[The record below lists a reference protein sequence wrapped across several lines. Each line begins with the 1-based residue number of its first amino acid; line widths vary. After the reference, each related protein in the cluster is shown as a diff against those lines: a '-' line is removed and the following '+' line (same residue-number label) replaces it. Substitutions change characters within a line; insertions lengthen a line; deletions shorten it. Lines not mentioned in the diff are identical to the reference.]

1 MSEYEITRRVEV
13 IREVS
18 ANIVTDLES
27 YIEEKKIENP
37 TDIAV
42 LMLKQVEEIHQNIF
56 SKRFRSI
63 EVLEEIKAQ
72 LKFINGILIKMNI

>member
-1 MSEYEITRRVEV
+1 MNEYEITRRVEV

-18 ANIVTDLES
+18 ANIVTDLEN
-27 YIEEKKIENP
+27 YIAEKKIENSK
-37 TDIAV
+37 DIAV
-42 LMLKQVEEIHQNIF
+42 IMLAQVEEIHQNIF

-72 LKFINGILIKMNI
+72 LKFINGILVKLNI